1 MSGWKEGESLQRSP
15 INFYFHR
22 RNHRKLRSLK
32 TVTGNKKCVSPWSI
46 THIRPSQA
54 PVTLVLSISSQIL
67 QLCTKT
73 RLLKEAIG
81 VNLLV
86 WIVGYKLSQIYNI
99 PWIEFSRDLS
109 LQAAASCLNFGTIT
123 KSHLL
128 LSTWTKKKVI
138 HPTVVFFFSWGDRSL
153 TYLLGYEI
161 NWFRCGEVFRHNK
174 HGEIR
179 TVS

>member
-1 MSGWKEGESLQRSP
+1 MD
-15 INFYFHR
+15 H
-22 RNHRKLRSLK
+22 
-32 TVTGNKKCVSPWSI
+32 
-46 THIRPSQA
+46 
-54 PVTLVLSISSQIL
+54 
-67 QLCTKT
+67 
-73 RLLKEAIG
+73 
-81 VNLLV
+81 LV

-153 TYLLGYEI
+153 TCGYEI
-161 NWFRCGEVFRHNK
+161 NWFSCGEVFRHNK
-174 HGEIR
+174 RGEIKYPNVFLATPSQPSDFPR
-179 TVS
+179 GLYILRGWDPNWMVKNAATQSLEIVHALIAKGESNHTVENRCAPQCWIQTWR